1 MPVIDVQISPAGV
14 AFASVTISIINRA
27 EINIVPQD
35 ITVLPSL
42 QVGRNV
48 IRTGWHDLH
57 GVISDPHG
65 PLRHHRSAVRAIPP
79 SLSARVLP
87 HRGAEAGVVE
97 AARPVDLGTG
107 PGLLALGFAP
117 YVGRIVGVD
126 PEPAMLEA
134 ARKLHAE

>member
-1 MPVIDVQISPAGV
+1 MPAIDVQISPAGV
-14 AFASVTISIINRA
+14 AFASATISIINRA
-27 EINIVPQD
+27 EINIMPQD

-87 HRGAEAGVVE
+87 TMATPQG
-97 AARPVDLGTG
+97 
-107 PGLLALGFAP
+107 
-117 YVGRIVGVD
+117 
-126 PEPAMLEA
+126 
-134 ARKLHAE
+134 

>member
-1 MPVIDVQISPAGV
+1 
-14 AFASVTISIINRA
+14 
-27 EINIVPQD
+27 VPQD

-65 PLRHHRSAVRAIPP
+65 PLRHHRSAVRAIP
-79 SLSARVLP
+79 SALSARVLP